1 MDEIVIH
8 VFNIVGNS
16 FCVESADGEKVYA
29 LIAKAMKEGKKV
41 KISFQNVEML
51 TSAFLNTAI
60 GQVYK
65 GDFTDKEIKEKLSVD
80 QMAPEDI
87 SLLKRVTKTAKLFY
101 KDPARMEKSIKKI
114 LGE

>member
-16 FCVESADGEKVYA
+16 FCVESADGEKVYD

-60 GQVYK
+60 GQVYR
-65 GDFTDKEIKEKLSVD
+65 DFSEKEIKEKLSVD
-80 QMAPEDI
+80 QMAPEDV
-87 SLLKRVTKTAKLFY
+87 SLLKRVTNTAKLFY
-101 KDPARMEKSIKKI
+101 KDPDRMEKSIKKI